1 MNEIMKQKI
10 FSTHNDY
17 TGLII
22 RLTIGIVMFPHGAQA
37 MLGWFGGF
45 GFAQTLEGLQQMGHP
60 GLVGLLAILIEF
72 FAPIFIITGF
82 ASRFWAIAMGS
93 LFIGIILFAGHLEHG
108 FFMNWFG
115 DKEGEGFEYHL
126 LMIGLCLALFIQ
138 GSGKY
143 SLDNLISK
151 NG

>member
-1 MNEIMKQKI
+1 MMKQK
-10 FSTHNDY
+10 FFNTHNDY

-22 RLTIGIVMFPHGAQA
+22 RLTIGIVMFPHGARA

-45 GFAQTLEGLQQMGHP
+45 GFTQTFEGLQQMGHP
-60 GLVGLLAILIEF
+60 WLVGLLVILIEF
-72 FAPIFIITGF
+72 FAPIFIIMGF
-82 ASRFWAIAMGS
+82 ASRFWAIALGG
-93 LFIGIILFAGHLEHG
+93 LFIGIILFGGHLEHG

-126 LMIGLCLALFIQ
+126 LMLGLCLALFIQ

-151 NG
+151 KLTA

>member
-1 MNEIMKQKI
+1 MMKEKI
-10 FSTHNDY
+10 FNTHNDY

-22 RLTIGIVMFPHGAQA
+22 RLTIGIVMFPHGARA

-45 GFAQTLEGLQQMGHP
+45 GFFNTLEGLQQMGIP
-60 GLVGLLAILIEF
+60 WLVALMVIFVEFFGAILL
-72 FAPIFIITGF
+72 IIGL
-82 ASRFWAIAMGS
+82 ASRLWAIAMGG
-93 LFIGIILFAGHLEHG
+93 LFTGIILKEHLPYG

-126 LMIGLCLALFIQ
+126 LMLGLCIALLVQ

-143 SLDNLISK
+143 AIDNFISK
-151 NG
+151 NTRL

>member
-1 MNEIMKQKI
+1 MKQKF

-22 RLTIGIVMFPHGAQA
+22 RLTIGIVMFAHGARG

-45 GFAQTLEGLQQMGHP
+45 GFTQTLEGLQQMGHP
-60 GLVGLLAILIEF
+60 WLVGLLVILIEF
-72 FAPIFIITGF
+72 FAPIFIIIGL
-82 ASRFWAIAMGS
+82 ASRLWAIAMGG
-93 LFIGIILFAGHLEHG
+93 LFIGIILLAGHLEHG

-126 LMIGLCLALFIQ
+126 LMLGLCLALFIQ

-151 NG
+151 KLTASI

>member
-1 MNEIMKQKI
+1 MMKQKF

-17 TGLII
+17 AGLII
-22 RLTIGIVMFPHGAQA
+22 RMTIGIVMFPHGVRA
-37 MLGWFGGF
+37 MFGWFGGY
-45 GFAQTLEGLQQMGHP
+45 GFTQTLEGLQQMGQP
-60 GLVGLLAILIEF
+60 WLVGLLVILIEF

-82 ASRFWAIAMGS
+82 ASRFWAIAMGG
-93 LFIGIILFAGHLEHG
+93 LFTGIILLGGHLEHG

-126 LMIGLCLALFIQ
+126 LMLGLCLALFIQ

-151 NG
+151 KLTA

>member
-1 MNEIMKQKI
+1 MACGVISYFNRVLC
-10 FSTHNDY
+10 THFYNN
-17 TGLII
+17 
-22 RLTIGIVMFPHGAQA
+22 RLCLPF
-37 MLGWFGGF
+37 LGNCNGRSFYW
-45 GFAQTLEGLQQMGHP
+45 
-60 GLVGLLAILIEF
+60 
-72 FAPIFIITGF
+72 
-82 ASRFWAIAMGS
+82 
-93 LFIGIILFAGHLEHG
+93 IILFAGHLEHG

-151 NG
+151 KWLLFLQKIHFA